1 MKLKSNLEYSINNTI
16 FGSQLIVGIREKNS
30 FVKFGKEAL
39 DIVPNLIDKFKNDDI
54 EDAMPSLSEYEKAVI
69 KGFDKMGYLNNGLE
83 PKSSFNEFKKIG
95 RKFVEISP
103 KNIEKIHC
111 KSYYI
116 FFIVFIIVTSI
127 LAVAVFLNKSN
138 IPTTIDYINMSIPEI
153 IISITCFPFLILG
166 LHELGHYIFA
176 QFMGIKVSKITLGWF
191 VIYPIVLVQYEGMHF
206 HSLKRKLT
214 VILGG
219 VYGNFLCGTIT
230 LIIKSLYFNEPN
242 VLLDLWISSHFA
254 CILTN
259 LNLWGMTDG
268 YFLVTTITGLMN
280 LRLKGYKYL
289 NNILCRKN
297 QKFNKQYALC
307 AFILLFLFIT
317 GFVNVAL
324 QILYIGSL
332 FSLNKVVIIGIICI
346 YIIFLLS
353 KFIVRI
359 VKAF

>member
-153 IISITCFPFLILG
+153 IIS
-166 LHELGHYIFA
+166 
-176 QFMGIKVSKITLGWF
+176 
-191 VIYPIVLVQYEGMHF
+191 
-206 HSLKRKLT
+206 
-214 VILGG
+214 
-219 VYGNFLCGTIT
+219 
-230 LIIKSLYFNEPN
+230 
-242 VLLDLWISSHFA
+242 
-254 CILTN
+254 
-259 LNLWGMTDG
+259 MTDG

>member
-1 MKLKSNLEYSINNTI
+1 
-16 FGSQLIVGIREKNS
+16 
-30 FVKFGKEAL
+30 
-39 DIVPNLIDKFKNDDI
+39 
-54 EDAMPSLSEYEKAVI
+54 
-69 KGFDKMGYLNNGLE
+69 
-83 PKSSFNEFKKIG
+83 
-95 RKFVEISP
+95 
-103 KNIEKIHC
+103 
-111 KSYYI
+111 
-116 FFIVFIIVTSI
+116 
-127 LAVAVFLNKSN
+127 
-138 IPTTIDYINMSIPEI
+138 
-153 IISITCFPFLILG
+153 
-166 LHELGHYIFA
+166 
-176 QFMGIKVSKITLGWF
+176 
-191 VIYPIVLVQYEGMHF
+191 
-206 HSLKRKLT
+206 
-214 VILGG
+214 
-219 VYGNFLCGTIT
+219 
-230 LIIKSLYFNEPN
+230 
-242 VLLDLWISSHFA
+242 
-254 CILTN
+254 
-259 LNLWGMTDG
+259 MTDG